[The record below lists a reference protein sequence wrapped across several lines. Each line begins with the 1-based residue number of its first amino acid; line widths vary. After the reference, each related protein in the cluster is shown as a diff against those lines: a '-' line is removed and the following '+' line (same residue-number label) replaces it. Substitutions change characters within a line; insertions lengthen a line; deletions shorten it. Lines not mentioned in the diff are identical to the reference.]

1 MKNLLKTFV
10 VIAIVAVIGFSMAA
24 CPEEPGNNNNNNG
37 NGNGNG
43 TGSGDID
50 SSLYG
55 TWRNENNSLV
65 ITFASGGITWSG
77 TVGNAFNNLPSGTKW
92 TAKNGAISQKVSG
105 TRIAV
110 PHGTAKN
117 HTV

>member
-1 MKNLLKTFV
+1 MKNLIKLLGI
-10 VIAIVAVIGFSMAA
+10 IAIVAAIGFSMAA
-24 CPEEPGNNNNNNG
+24 CPEDQNNNNNG
-37 NGNGNG
+37 NG
-43 TGSGDID
+43 TGSNDID

-55 TWRNENNSLV
+55 TWRNNNSTLV
-65 ITFASGGITWSG
+65 ITFSSGGITWSG